1 MLSYID
7 KIFFML
13 YNKLNYK
20 SRCNMEYNIGDII
33 ETKKNHPCGCNKWEL
48 TRVGIDFKLKCLKCE
63 HCITL
68 ERQKALKIIKKV
80 KS

>member
-1 MLSYID
+1 MKVILKS
-7 KIFFML
+7 KIK
-13 YNKLNYK
+13 KLG
-20 SRCNMEYNIGDII
+20 NIGDIV